1 MASSA
6 TSLGVKPRRAARTG
20 STWKLVAGPEMV
32 LSTPLCV
39 STTPGIFLMASST
52 LGPSWFNRAASLEKS
67 LIWMGS
73 GELERSPIMSWS
85 TWMNSTSRAGSD
97 FLILSRT
104 SAMISSMSRSRLGL
118 RRTLKSPELASV
130 TAASPSLQPGAAAGD
145 LDLGGAAQDLLD
157 VLEDA
162 VGLGQRGARWGE
174 VVEDERALVHLGQQ
188 IGA

>member
-6 TSLGVKPRRAARTG
+6 TSLGVNPMRPAMIG

-32 LSTPLCV
+32 LSTPFLV

-52 LGPSWFNRAASLEKS
+52 LGPSWFSRAESLVKS

-73 GELERSPIMSWS
+73 GELERSPIMSCR
-85 TWMNSTSRAGSD
+85 TCVNSMSRAGSD

-118 RRTLKSPELASV
+118 RRTLKSPEFASV
-130 TAASPSLQPGAAAGD
+130 TAARPS
-145 LDLGGAAQDLLD
+145 
-157 VLEDA
+157 
-162 VGLGQRGARWGE
+162 
-174 VVEDERALVHLGQQ
+174 
-188 IGA
+188 